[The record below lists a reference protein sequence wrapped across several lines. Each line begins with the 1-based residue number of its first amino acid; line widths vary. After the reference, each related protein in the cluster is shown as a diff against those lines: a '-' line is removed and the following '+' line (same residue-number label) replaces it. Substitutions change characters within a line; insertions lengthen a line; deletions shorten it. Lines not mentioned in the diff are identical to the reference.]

1 MTEQTWEKFPKVF
14 TPALKKRVSKEWA
27 VYFPEFG
34 LGKPLIFEKRIGC
47 FVYQMALVVTS
58 SREDY
63 TPYYDGANLSQDREL
78 MGSTLEQQ
86 YQTEKN
92 TPGRIRL
99 CFHDLYYRNVAARMR
114 EQAILPLEGPISL
127 LDVIRAYQN
136 FAEHHDRLYSWVPDH
151 NINDPAMICAWA
163 GRPDL
168 VEECLAWGRRFITS
182 TDKNHL
188 PYSCRDPEEWTAT
201 MRLLTSDP
209 ERLRQITRD
218 RVVLHKLT
226 KIPYQ
231 DFSDAAYKEAP

>member
-1 MTEQTWEKFPKVF
+1 MTDQTWEKFPNVF

-27 VYFPEFG
+27 AYFTEFE
-34 LGKPLIFEKRIGC
+34 LAKPLLFGKRVGC
-47 FVYQMALVVTS
+47 LWYQMALGVTS
-58 SREDY
+58 SRETY
-63 TPYYDGANLSQDREL
+63 TPAYDATNLSRD
-78 MGSTLEQQ
+78 MDFMISTIEHQ
-86 YQTEKN
+86 YQTERN
-92 TPGRIRL
+92 TPGYVRL

-127 LDVIRAYQN
+127 RDMMAAYQN
-136 FAEHHDRLYSWVPDH
+136 YAEVNNRSWRSDSALD
-151 NINDPAMICAWA
+151 DPAMICAWA

-168 VEECLAWGRRFITS
+168 VEECLTWGLDLIASFNEKSRARSPIDPDAWVAKI
-182 TDKNHL
+182 
-188 PYSCRDPEEWTAT
+188 
-201 MRLLTSDP
+201 RLLTSDP